1 MTDMCDSNLNQ
12 SSGATALYHT
22 FGCKLN
28 FAETATIEDMMS
40 QRGIRAVGRGETPNI
55 IVVNSCSVTE
65 TADRKC
71 RQYIRSMHRRYPQ
84 AAIIV
89 TGCYAQLHGEDIAAM
104 DGVAAVVG
112 NDKKYGVVRCAEEW
126 LRNREVHRSDITPM
140 AQIRDFEPSCS
151 HGDRTRFFLK
161 VQDGCNY
168 WCSYCTIPRARGRSR
183 SGTVDQVVEQARA
196 AAAAG
201 AAEIVITGVNIGDF
215 GHGTS
220 ENFFDLV
227 KALDKVEGI
236 SRYRISSIEPNL
248 ITDEIIDW
256 CAGESQRFM
265 PHFHIPLQSGSDD
278 VLRLMRRHYDTELF
292 ASKIE
297 RIRHV
302 IPDAFIGVDLI
313 VGMRGETNAFFE
325 DSYNYC
331 KSLDISRLH
340 LFTYSERPGTRAL
353 EIPYAVPPELQ
364 HERMQR
370 MLTLSRDKMLH
381 FVSRFEGTIRPVL
394 LEHPRAGRAM
404 SGFTDNYLKVHV
416 PNATAEY
423 DNKIVPVRLDT
434 IIEDTRD
441 SEECGFSGTL
451 FTH

>member
-12 SSGATALYHT
+12 TSGASALYHT

-40 QRGIRAVGRGETPNI
+40 QRGIRAVGRGEAPDI

-112 NDKKYGVVRCAEEW
+112 NDKKHGVVRRAEEW
-126 LRNREVHRSDITPM
+126 LYNREMHQAYITPT

-151 HGDRTRFFLK
+151 RGDRTRFFLK

-168 WCSYCTIPRARGRSR
+168 WCSYCTIPKARGRSR
-183 SGTVDQVVEQARA
+183 SGTVGQVVEQART

-201 AAEIVITGVNIGDF
+201 ATEIVITGVNIGDF

-248 ITDEIIDW
+248 ITDEIIEW
-256 CAGESQRFM
+256 CATESQRFM
-265 PHFHIPLQSGSDD
+265 PHFHID

-292 ASKIE
+292 AAKIE
-297 RIRHV
+297 RIRCA

-313 VGMRGETNAFFE
+313 VGMRGETEAFFE

-370 MLTLSRDKMLH
+370 MLALSRDKMLA
-381 FVSRFEGTIRPVL
+381 FASRFKGTTRPVL

-416 PNATAEY
+416 PDATAEY
-423 DNKIVPVRLDT
+423 DNKIVLVRLDS
-434 IIEDTRD
+434 IIEDAHD
-441 SEECGFSGTL
+441 SEEFGFKGTL
-451 FTH
+451 QAL